1 MSARSGAGAAPPPRH
16 TFATVLALARLEGR
30 RLLRHPFI
38 LAGAALPVASSVL
51 AILFLEEAGA
61 DGYAWSLLVPFAPFA
76 AAVLVAVNLAALRAG
91 RDDTEDLYESCPAPA
106 RGRTAAHLVSLA
118 WAVAATAPLVA
129 IGVLVF
135 MSKGGPPPSVLMA
148 VFAPAIVA
156 LCGALGLALARWLP
170 HPAAA
175 TIGVV
180 GMFTLVNIVGPAEPS
195 WGLLV
200 PGIVGLAILL
210 GALALLRDRPRTA

>member
-38 LAGAALPVASSVL
+38 LTGAALPVASSVL

-61 DGYAWSLLVPFAPFA
+61 DGYAWSLLGPFMPLT

-180 GMFTLVNIVGPAEPS
+180 GMFTLVNLVGPAEPS

>member
-1 MSARSGAGAAPPPRH
+1 MSARSGAGPAPPPRH

-61 DGYAWSLLVPFAPFA
+61 DGYAWSLLMPFAPFA

-118 WAVAATAPLVA
+118 WAVAATALLVA
-129 IGVLVF
+129 VGVLVF

>member
-1 MSARSGAGAAPPPRH
+1 MLVLPVAPPPRH

-30 RLLRHPFI
+30 RLLRHPFL

-180 GMFTLVNIVGPAEPS
+180 GMFTLVNLVGPAEPS
-195 WGLLV
+195 WGLVV
-200 PGIVGLAILL
+200 PGIVGLAILF
-210 GALALLRDRPRTA
+210 GALALFRDRPRTA

>member
-1 MSARSGAGAAPPPRH
+1 MSGRSGAGAAPPPH
-16 TFATVLALARLEGR
+16 GPFATVLALARLEGR

-38 LAGAALPVASSVL
+38 LVAAALPVALFVL
-51 AILFLEEAGA
+51 SILFLDEADA
-61 DGYAWSLLVPFAPFA
+61 DGYAWSLLVPFMPFA

-118 WAVAATAPLVA
+118 WAVAATALLVA

-135 MSKGGPPPSVLMA
+135 MSKGGPPPSVLQV

-156 LCGALGLALARWLP
+156 LCGAVGLALARWMP

-180 GMFTLVNIVGPAEPS
+180 GMFTLVNLVGPAESS

-200 PGIVGLAILL
+200 PGIVGLAILF

>member
-51 AILFLEEAGA
+51 AILFLEKADA

-129 IGVLVF
+129 LGVLVF

-148 VFAPAIVA
+148 VLAPAIVV
-156 LCGALGLALARWLP
+156 LCGALGLALARWMP
-170 HPAAA
+170 HPSAA

-180 GMFTLVNIVGPAEPS
+180 GMFTLVNLVGPAEPS